1 MMKLQRVQKGFSVYS
16 LSFYLLLI
24 GVMVYTG
31 LKLFPPYMTSF
42 SVESSVRSLESDRGQ
57 TYNGVSAV
65 KGSLFKKLRFNNV
78 DTVTSDDIIVVRQD
92 DFYVVDVDYEFR
104 IPYFNNI
111 ELVISF
117 THHAEVPAS

>member
-1 MMKLQRVQKGFSVYS
+1 MKLQHAQKGFSVYS

-24 GVMVYTG
+24 GVVVFTG

-42 SVESSVRSLESDRGQ
+42 SVESSVRALESDSGQ
-57 TYNGVSAV
+57 TFNGVSSV

-78 DTVTSDDIIVVRQD
+78 DTVTSDDVIVLRQD
-92 DFYVVDVDYEFR
+92 NVYVVDVDYEFR
-104 IPYFNNI
+104 IPYFKNI
-111 ELVISF
+111 DLIISF